1 MAGVMN
7 QLMTIQDLSEYLR
20 VPVATIYYWRHRGEG
35 PPALKVQRALR
46 YRREDVDAWI
56 TETNQDA

>member
-1 MAGVMN
+1 
-7 QLMTIQDLSEYLR
+7 MTIQDLSEYLR